1 MKHSMLSP
9 SQAFGQ
15 SAEGM
20 AEQMLRKKGYR
31 ILERNFRVA
40 GGELDLIAVDNGILV
55 FIEVKARR
63 GQHFG
68 GAPYAITTRKKQQII
83 KLASCYLS
91 QHDLTNQLCRFDA
104 ILVIGSKEHSRQ
116 LTHIEQAF
124 EVSSSAW
131 QW

>member
-1 MKHSMLSP
+1 MPSP
-9 SQAFGQ
+9 SHAFGQ
-15 SAEGM
+15 SAEDM

-40 GGELDLIAVDNGILV
+40 GGELDLIADDQGILV

-91 QHDLTNQLCRFDA
+91 QRDLINQNCRFDA
-104 ILVIGSKEHSRQ
+104 ILVVGTNEHPPQ
-116 LTHIEQAF
+116 VTHIEQAF

>member
-1 MKHSMLSP
+1 MLSP

-15 SAEGM
+15 SAENM
-20 AEQMLRKKGYR
+20 AEQMLREKGYR

-40 GGELDLIAVDNGILV
+40 GGELDLIADDQGILV

-63 GQHFG
+63 GQYFG
-68 GAPYAITTRKKQQII
+68 GAAYAITTRKKQQII
-83 KLASCYLS
+83 KLASYYLS
-91 QHDLTNQLCRFDA
+91 QHGLTNQHCRFDA
-104 ILVIGSKEHSRQ
+104 ILVVGTNEHSLQ

>member
-1 MKHSMLSP
+1 MLSP

-15 SAEGM
+15 SAEDM

-31 ILERNFRVA
+31 ILEKNFRVA
-40 GGELDLIAVDNGILV
+40 GGELDLIADDQGILV

-68 GAPYAITTRKKQQII
+68 GASYAITARKKKQQII

-91 QHDLTNQLCRFDA
+91 QRDLINQHCRFDA
-104 ILVIGSKEHSRQ
+104 ILVVGTNEHSHQ

>member
-1 MKHSMLSP
+1 MVSP
-9 SQAFGQ
+9 SQVFGR
-15 SAEGM
+15 SAEDL

-31 ILERNFRVA
+31 ILKRNLRIA
-40 GGELDLIAVDNGILV
+40 GGELDLIADDQGTLV

-63 GQHFG
+63 GNQFG

-83 KLASCYLS
+83 KLALCYLS
-91 QHDLTNQLCRFDA
+91 QHGLTNKQCRFDV
-104 ILVIGSKEHSRQ
+104 ILVVGTNGHTPQ

-124 EVSSSAW
+124 EVSSSDW

>member
-1 MKHSMLSP
+1 MPSP
-9 SQAFGQ
+9 SHTFGQ
-15 SAEGM
+15 SAEDM

-40 GGELDLIAVDNGILV
+40 GGELDLIADDQGILV

-91 QHDLTNQLCRFDA
+91 QRDLINQNCRFDA
-104 ILVIGSKEHSRQ
+104 ILVVGTNEHPPQ
-116 LTHIEQAF
+116 VTHIEQAF

>member
-1 MKHSMLSP
+1 
-9 SQAFGQ
+9 
-15 SAEGM
+15 M

-40 GGELDLIAVDNGILV
+40 GGELDLIADDQGILV

-68 GAPYAITTRKKQQII
+68 GAPYAITTQKKQQII

-91 QHDLTNQLCRFDA
+91 QHDLTNQHCRFDA
-104 ILVIGSKEHSRQ
+104 ILVVGTNEHSLQ

>member
-1 MKHSMLSP
+1 MSSS

-15 SAEGM
+15 LAENL
-20 AEQMLRKKGYR
+20 AEQLLRKKGYR
-31 ILERNFRVA
+31 ILEKNLRIA
-40 GGELDLIAVDNGILV
+40 GGELDLIAEDQSTLV

-63 GQHFG
+63 GNHFG

-83 KLASCYLS
+83 KLAQFYLS
-91 QHDLTNQLCRFDA
+91 QKKLINTQSRFDA
-104 ILVIGSKEHSRQ
+104 ILVMGTDGDSPQ

-124 EVSSSAW
+124 EVPSSAW

>member
-1 MKHSMLSP
+1 MLTP

-15 SAEGM
+15 SAEDM
-20 AEQMLRKKGYR
+20 AEHMLRKKGYR
-31 ILERNFRVA
+31 ILERNFRIA
-40 GGELDLIAVDNGILV
+40 GGELDLIADDQGILV
-55 FIEVKARR
+55 FIEVKARQS
-63 GQHFG
+63 QHFG

-91 QHDLTNQLCRFDA
+91 QHDLTNQHCRFDA
-104 ILVIGSKEHSRQ
+104 ILVFGNKEHSRQ
-116 LTHIEQAF
+116 LTHIEEAF

>member
-1 MKHSMLSP
+1 MLSP

-15 SAEGM
+15 SAEDM
-20 AEQMLRKKGYR
+20 AEHMLRKKGYR

-40 GGELDLIAVDNGILV
+40 GGELDLIADDQGILV
-55 FIEVKARR
+55 FVEVKARR
-63 GQHFG
+63 SQYLG

-91 QHDLTNQLCRFDA
+91 RHGLTNQHCRFDA